1 MVSIARKKQ
10 IDPKFDMTPYFSKM
24 EKPSSY
30 CEYVEG
36 LPADNLHRVYH
47 DTQYGFP
54 IDSDDEL
61 FGRLILEINQAGLSW
76 TTILKKQ
83 HHFRLAFYNFDI
95 QKIASFGEKDIEE
108 LLDNPGIIRN
118 RLKINAVI
126 YNAQRVREIQ
136 REFGSFKAWL
146 EKQKPLEL
154 SDWVKLFKKT
164 FKFTGGEITKEF
176 LRSTAHIEG
185 AHIDSCPTAK
195 QIRKLTKS

>member
-1 MVSIARKKQ
+1 
-10 IDPKFDMTPYFSKM
+10 MTPYFSKM

-83 HHFRLAFYNFDI
+83 HHRTQY
-95 QKIASFGEKDIEE
+95 
-108 LLDNPGIIRN
+108 
-118 RLKINAVI
+118 
-126 YNAQRVREIQ
+126 
-136 REFGSFKAWL
+136 
-146 EKQKPLEL
+146 
-154 SDWVKLFKKT
+154 
-164 FKFTGGEITKEF
+164 
-176 LRSTAHIEG
+176 
-185 AHIDSCPTAK
+185 
-195 QIRKLTKS
+195 